1 MCAYLP
7 ERPLESEQ
15 PLHLIPDRHGEH
27 EAQEKEEP
35 GGKPEAQAR
44 EAVLPPALPTC
55 VTPLAVVAVG
65 MLDRRRIVK
74 RWVLELGRVPCR
86 TGHEGSLDRSG
97 GRDRFSS
104 GAIGVGQGYT
114 PAVRKIA
121 VGVGIA
127 SLALAGFLAASVLAG
142 QRPLGALTDSTSSTT
157 ETTSTTTTTTETTP
171 TPAPPPPAPKP
182 KPKPKKPLRLARGVT
197 VGGVHIGGLTTS
209 AALAAVRLATRS
221 PLVVRVEDERVE
233 VSPQRLGA
241 RAYVEP
247 AVSRALR
254 SAPGTDV
261 PLVVTVKGAAV
272 RSWVASLGRKYDRD
286 VRDAR
291 VVLLNL
297 EPHIV
302 AERSGYMLRRE
313 ATVAAVVEALRDNR
327 RGPVTALA
335 RTARAALRATAFT
348 SVVVIRR
355 DSKRLM
361 YYKGEK
367 LARTFTVATGQSSFP
382 TPLGSFRI
390 IAMWRNPWW
399 YPPPSPWAQGLNP
412 VPPGPGNP
420 LGTRW
425 MGISAPAVGI
435 HGTPDAS
442 SLGYSA
448 SHGCIRMAI
457 PSAEWLFGHVEV
469 GTPVFIVPA

>member
-1 MCAYLP
+1 M
-7 ERPLESEQ
+7 
-15 PLHLIPDRHGEH
+15 
-27 EAQEKEEP
+27 
-35 GGKPEAQAR
+35 
-44 EAVLPPALPTC
+44 
-55 VTPLAVVAVG
+55 
-65 MLDRRRIVK
+65 
-74 RWVLELGRVPCR
+74 
-86 TGHEGSLDRSG
+86 
-97 GRDRFSS
+97 
-104 GAIGVGQGYT
+104 
-114 PAVRKIA
+114 RKIA
-121 VGVGIA
+121 ISVAIA
-127 SLALAGFLAASVLAG
+127 SLAFAGFLAASVLAG
-142 QRPLGALTDSTSSTT
+142 PRPLGTLTDSTSSTT
-157 ETTSTTTTTTETTP
+157 ETTSTTTTTTTTTETTP

-182 KPKPKKPLRLARGVT
+182 KQRPKPKKPARLARGIT
-197 VGGVHIGGLTTS
+197 IGGVHVGGLTTR
-209 AALAAVRLATRS
+209 AALAAVGLAARS

-241 RAYVEP
+241 KAYVEP

-261 PLVVTVKGAAV
+261 PVLVTVKGAAV

-291 VVLLNL
+291 MVLLKL
-297 EPHIV
+297 APRIIP
-302 AERSGYMLRRE
+302 ERDGYAIRRE
-313 ATVAAVVEALRDNR
+313 ATVAAVVAALRDNR
-327 RGPVTALA
+327 RGPVAALA
-335 RTARAALRATAFT
+335 RTARATTKATTFT
-348 SVVVIRR
+348 TVVVIRR

-367 LARTFTVATGQSSFP
+367 LARTFTVATGQAAFP
-382 TPLGSFRI
+382 TPTGSFRI

-399 YPPPSPWAQGLNP
+399 YPPPSPWAQGLKP

-425 MGISAPAVGI
+425 MGISSPAVGI

-469 GTPVFIVPA
+469 GTPVFIVSA

>member
-1 MCAYLP
+1 
-7 ERPLESEQ
+7 
-15 PLHLIPDRHGEH
+15 
-27 EAQEKEEP
+27 
-35 GGKPEAQAR
+35 
-44 EAVLPPALPTC
+44 
-55 VTPLAVVAVG
+55 
-65 MLDRRRIVK
+65 
-74 RWVLELGRVPCR
+74 
-86 TGHEGSLDRSG
+86 
-97 GRDRFSS
+97 
-104 GAIGVGQGYT
+104 
-114 PAVRKIA
+114 
-121 VGVGIA
+121 
-127 SLALAGFLAASVLAG
+127 
-142 QRPLGALTDSTSSTT
+142 
-157 ETTSTTTTTTETTP
+157 
-171 TPAPPPPAPKP
+171 
-182 KPKPKKPLRLARGVT
+182 LARGVT
-197 VGGVHIGGLTTS
+197 VGGIHVGGLTTG

-233 VSPQRLGA
+233 VSPRRLGA
-241 RAYVEP
+241 KAYVEP

-254 SAPGTDV
+254 SVPGTDV
-261 PLVVTVKGAAV
+261 PLLITVKGAAV
-272 RSWVASLGRKYDRD
+272 RSWVASLGRRYDRD

-291 VVLLNL
+291 VVLQKL
-297 EPHIV
+297 EPRIL
-302 AERSGYMLRRE
+302 AERDAYVIRRE
-313 ATVAAVVEALRDNR
+313 ATVAVVVEALRDNR
-327 RGPVTALA
+327 RGPVAALA
-335 RTARAALRATAFT
+335 RTARAVVKASAFT

-382 TPLGSFRI
+382 TPLGRFRI
-390 IAMWRNPWW
+390 IAKWRNPWW
-399 YPPPSPWAQGLNP
+399 YPPPSPWAEGLDP

-469 GTPVFIVPA
+469 GTPVFIVSA